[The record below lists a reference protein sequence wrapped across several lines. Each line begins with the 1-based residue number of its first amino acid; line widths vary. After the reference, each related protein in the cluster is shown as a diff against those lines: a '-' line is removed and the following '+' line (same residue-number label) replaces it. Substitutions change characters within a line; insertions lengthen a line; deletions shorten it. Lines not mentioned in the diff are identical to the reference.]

1 MIRRWI
7 EPILAPA
14 ALLIVAAVLLVPRPA
29 WSQIEDEPYPADDET
44 AEEDSAE
51 PPEEGE
57 EGASADVESEKSFEE
72 EEEIVEP
79 VVRWVEEPA
88 EPVLPEGVVDSGD
101 EGPSGPRYALEK
113 IVIKGNDKTL
123 SAVIL
128 RYINIEHGEVFPADD
143 PRLEQARYRLLA
155 TGWFYDVQLSL
166 TRGERRGWVL
176 LVVEVKERNTIVIQ
190 DFVIGLSEITPYGS
204 LGLADRSFLGS
215 GVRAAASG
223 VVSKE
228 QWGYALSLADDHFL
242 NSDFGLHVEG
252 LFVHARDFFGHKSI
266 QVSTSAGEQNKPY
279 AVMYYD
285 RAELV
290 LGSGYNLLID
300 YFFTVDY
307 RFNSVRADVPAAGS
321 HHSFG
326 ERRPI
331 EFGHLLPGPSY
342 ISSLILGLSRDTRD
356 HPLLPSEGALT
367 DLSVELATEVIG
379 SDYEFSKFT
388 LSHDMHFPLGRGH
401 SIRLGLFAGLI
412 MGEAPF
418 FDQFFVGD
426 FSAFI
431 PSRVLGLNFAHLH
444 PNLLETSVQEMRY
457 EDLAGSLN
465 VEYSIPFYRGHG
477 FFYGING
484 FVGVGLFALASRDD
498 LRTDPKGYTGFEVV
512 PMDLTA
518 DLGVRIDTEIG
529 VFVLSLG
536 NLFRLIPYVG
546 EEAAE

>member
-1 MIRRWI
+1 MKN
-7 EPILAPA
+7 PA
-14 ALLIVAAVLLVPRPA
+14 ARSSRATAVLLVAAAVLMFPSLVWA
-29 WSQIEDEPYPADDET
+29 QGDEDPYAESDDAKV
-44 AEEDSAE
+44 AEEAPASEDGVEAE
-51 PPEEGE
+51 LEPDEDAPKDE
-57 EGASADVESEKSFEE
+57 DMTV
-72 EEEIVEP
+72 P
-79 VVRWVEEPA
+79 VVRWVEEPT
-88 EPVLPEGVVDSGD
+88 EPVLPEGVVDTGD

-113 IVIKGNDKTL
+113 VVIKGNKKTL
-123 SAVIL
+123 STVIL
-128 RYINIEHGEVFPADD
+128 RYIEINPGEVFPADD
-143 PRLEQARYRLLA
+143 PRLQRARYRLLA
-155 TGWFYDVQLSL
+155 SGWFYDVTLSL
-166 TRGERRGWVL
+166 KRGARRGWVV

-190 DFVIGLSEITPYGS
+190 DFVVGISEITPYGS
-204 LGLADRSFLGS
+204 LGVADRSFLGS
-215 GVRAAASG
+215 GVRASASG

-228 QWGYALSLADDHFL
+228 QWGYRLALADDHFL

-252 LFVHARDFFGHKSI
+252 LFVHARDFFGQSNI
-266 QVSTSAGEQNKPY
+266 QVSTREGEEAKPY

-285 RAELV
+285 RAGVV
-290 LGSGYNLLID
+290 LGAGYNLLID
-300 YFFTVDY
+300 YFFTLDY
-307 RFNSVRADVPAAGS
+307 RFDSVRADVPAAGS
-321 HHSFG
+321 HYSFG

-342 ISSLILGLSRDTRD
+342 VSSLILGLSRDTRD
-356 HPLLPSEGALT
+356 HPLLPSEGAFT
-367 DLSVELATEVIG
+367 ELSVELATEVVG

-388 LSHDMHFPLGRGH
+388 LSHDTHFPLGRGH

-457 EDLAGSLN
+457 EDLAGSIN

-477 FFYGING
+477 FFYGIDG
-484 FVGVGLFALASRDD
+484 FVGVGLFAMASRED
-498 LRTDPKGYTGFEVV
+498 LRNDPKGYQGFEVV

-518 DLGVRIDTEIG
+518 DIGVRVDTEIG
-529 VFVLSLG
+529 VLELTFG